1 MLNFVLKFTT
11 LSVFNLVANGQE
23 DGNLRLVDGSHS
35 REGRLEIFHN
45 GIWGSVCDDNFGY
58 NDASVACRQLGFRC
72 LSDVQFYTQGGFTSY
87 IWMDDVGCN
96 GLETSLNKCS
106 HNGWGSHNCG
116 TGENVGIRCFGGC
129 EGDLW
134 LVGGSSYGRL
144 HIYHSGSW
152 GTICDDAFG
161 SEEALVVCKQLQL
174 RTTAV
179 QFYTAG
185 NGNGTIWLDDVA
197 CNGQENRLDYCNHIG
212 WSVHNCG
219 HHEDV
224 GIRCYGSYSFLEG
237 DLRLVGINNHEEGR
251 LEIYHNSQWGTI
263 CDDSFGTADAAVAC
277 RQLGYRTSTPTF
289 YTSSGG
295 TDPVW
300 LDDMACNGTERK
312 IANCIHPGWGV
323 ENCGHSEDVGVRCT
337 GEYGVNGNWGYWS
350 TWSSC
355 NPTCGSGTRIRTRR
369 CDSPYPAFGGSS
381 CTGDSRKSQTCT
393 GTFCP
398 VNGNWGSWLG
408 WTICS
413 SSCDS
418 GYQTRS
424 RLCNSPIPSSNG
436 AYCNG
441 KSFEV
446 FNCSTAMCT
455 VNGNWGSWS
464 DWTIC
469 SSSCDSGHQT
479 RSRICNEPAPSSN
492 GAHCN
497 GKSFEVLNCSIARCT
512 VNGNWGSWS
521 DWTICSSS
529 CDAGHQTRSRICNN
543 PVPSSNGAYC
553 NGKSFEVLNCSI
565 AKCTVDG
572 SWGGWSMWSDCN
584 ATCDGGVQKRTRTC
598 NNPYPSAGGSPCS
611 GMADQILICA
621 ESDCP
626 VLGAWSEW
634 GVWSLCSTSCGSG
647 NRTRNRLCENP
658 PPSNGGE
665 YCNGKTL
672 DSDTC
677 NTHECPINGN
687 WGSWSDWTVCSS
699 SCDSGHQT
707 RSRLCNEPAPS
718 LNGAYCN
725 GNSFEV
731 LNCSIAMCTVNGNW
745 GSWSD
750 WTVCSSSCDYGHQT
764 RSRLCNNPAPSSN
777 GVYCNGKPFE
787 VLNCNLTKCT
797 VDGSWGEW
805 SMWSECNATC
815 GGGVQK
821 RTRYCNNPYPAA
833 GGSACSG
840 IAGQILICAEV
851 NCPVIGAW
859 SEWGVWSLCS
869 ASCGTG
875 NRTRGRLCDNPPPSY
890 GGEYCNGD
898 TLDSDTCN
906 THECP
911 IDGEWSEW
919 SSWDICSVT
928 CNGGVQDRNR
938 KCDHPPPSNG
948 GMYCNGTTI
957 ESRSCNIVSC
967 EIDGQWSAW
976 QEWQPCNTTCG
987 NGSKHRIRKC
997 DSPSPYFG
1005 GSECMG
1011 LDFDIQTCYQDI
1023 CPDAHLQV
1031 KVETSNTV
1039 SSALLGGVAVVC
1051 IVVTAVITCIA
1062 LFVFRR
1068 FRPTKVAKRKRNGCN
1083 TESLDELRVTSQQ
1096 NDYDF
1101 IGRASGIQSGV
1112 YDTCRNTNSNVYANT
1127 QFAADNI
1134 ATGARA
1140 NHPCNADN
1148 MESCAHAN
1156 IPCNADTVEELYENL
1171 QIS

>member
-521 DWTICSSS
+521 DWTVCSSS
-529 CDAGHQTRSRICNN
+529 CDSGHQTRSRLCNN
-543 PVPSSNGAYC
+543 PVPSSSGSYC
-553 NGKSFEVLNCSI
+553 NGESFGVLNCSI
-565 AKCTVDG
+565 ARCAVDG

>member
-1 MLNFVLKFTT
+1 MWNSFLIPIT
-11 LSVFNLVANGQE
+11 LFICTRVADGQ
-23 DGNLRLVDGSHS
+23 DDDDLRLVDGSHS

-45 GIWGSVCDDNFGY
+45 GIWGSVCDDSFDY
-58 NDASVACRQLGFRC
+58 PDASVACRQLGFRC
-72 LSDVQFYTQGGFTSY
+72 LSEVQTYTQGGYTSQ
-87 IWMDDVGCN
+87 IWMDNVGCN
-96 GLETSLNKCS
+96 GLETSLKKCS
-106 HNGWGSHNCG
+106 HNGWGINNCG
-116 TGENVGIRCFGGC
+116 SHENVGIRCFGGC

-134 LVGGSSYGRL
+134 LVGGSDNGRL
-144 HIYHSGSW
+144 NIYHSGSW
-152 GTICDDAFG
+152 GTICDDNFG
-161 SEEALVVCKQLQL
+161 SIDAIVVCKQLKM
-174 RTTAV
+174 RTTNV
-179 QFYTAG
+179 QHYTAAD
-185 NGNGTIWLDDVA
+185 GNGTIWLDDVA
-197 CNGQENRLDYCNHIG
+197 CNGQENRLDYCNHKG

-219 HHEDV
+219 HNEDV
-224 GIRCYGSYSFLEG
+224 GVRCYGGYVSLEG
-237 DLRLVGINNHEEGR
+237 DLRLLGGNNPEEGR
-251 LEIYHNSQWGTI
+251 LEIYHNYQWGTI
-263 CDDSFGTADAAVAC
+263 CDDGFGTTDAVVAC
-277 RQLGYRTSTPTF
+277 RQLGYRTSTPTV
-289 YTSSGG
+289 YTSGGG

-300 LDDMACNGTERK
+300 LDDMACNGTERR
-312 IANCIHPGWGV
+312 IDNCMHPGWGV

-350 TWSSC
+350 AWSSC
-355 NPTCGSGTRIRTRR
+355 NSTCGSGTRHRTRR
-369 CDSPYPAFGGSS
+369 CNTPFPAFGGSS
-381 CTGDSRKSQTCT
+381 CTGDSGHSQTCS
-393 GTFCP
+393 G
-398 VNGNWGSWLG
+398 
-408 WTICS
+408 
-413 SSCDS
+413 SSC
-418 GYQTRS
+418 
-424 RLCNSPIPSSNG
+424 P
-436 AYCNG
+436 
-441 KSFEV
+441 
-446 FNCSTAMCT
+446 

-479 RSRICNEPAPSSN
+479 RSRLCNEPAPSSN
-492 GAHCN
+492 GAYCN

-521 DWTICSSS
+521 DWT
-529 CDAGHQTRSRICNN
+529 
-543 PVPSSNGAYC
+543 
-553 NGKSFEVLNCSI
+553 
-565 AKCTVDG
+565 
-572 SWGGWSMWSDCN
+572 
-584 ATCDGGVQKRTRTC
+584 
-598 NNPYPSAGGSPCS
+598 
-611 GMADQILICA
+611 
-621 ESDCP
+621 
-626 VLGAWSEW
+626 
-634 GVWSLCSTSCGSG
+634 
-647 NRTRNRLCENP
+647 
-658 PPSNGGE
+658 
-665 YCNGKTL
+665 
-672 DSDTC
+672 
-677 NTHECPINGN
+677 
-687 WGSWSDWTVCSS
+687 
-699 SCDSGHQT
+699 
-707 RSRLCNEPAPS
+707 
-718 LNGAYCN
+718 
-725 GNSFEV
+725 
-731 LNCSIAMCTVNGNW
+731 
-745 GSWSD
+745 
-750 WTVCSSSCDYGHQT
+750 VCSSSCDYGHQT
-764 RSRLCNNPAPSSN
+764 RSRMCNNPAPSSN

-821 RTRYCNNPYPAA
+821 RTRYCNNPYPSA
-833 GGSACSG
+833 GGAACSG
-840 IAGQILICAEV
+840 IDDQILICAEV

-890 GGEYCNGD
+890 GGEYCNGN

-928 CNGGVQDRNR
+928 CNGGVQDRHR
-938 KCDHPPPSNG
+938 KCDHPQPSNG

-1096 NDYDF
+1096 NDYDC

>member
-469 SSSCDSGHQT
+469 SSSCD
-479 RSRICNEPAPSSN
+479 
-492 GAHCN
+492 
-497 GKSFEVLNCSIARCT
+497 
-512 VNGNWGSWS
+512 
-521 DWTICSSS
+521 
-529 CDAGHQTRSRICNN
+529 AGHQTRSRICNN

-565 AKCTVDG
+565 AKCTVNGNWGSWSDWTVCSSSCDSGHQTRSRLCNNPVPSSSGSYCNGESFGVLNCSIARCAVDG